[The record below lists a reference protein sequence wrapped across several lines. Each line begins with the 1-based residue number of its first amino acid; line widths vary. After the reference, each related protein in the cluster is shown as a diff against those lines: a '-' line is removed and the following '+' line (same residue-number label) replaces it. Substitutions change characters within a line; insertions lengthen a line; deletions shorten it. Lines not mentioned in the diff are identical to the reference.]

1 MTQEEYE
8 AKVQSMPKELQN
20 QFRQSLEINL
30 SKRIVNRFMST
41 VMQAYAWGQR
51 AAQTGE
57 GRQNAVYM
65 RGAQDMKDALRT
77 VFDMDIRD
85 AATYFNIDLTNHDTF
100 TTIRIPLME
109 TVLKMNGGAI
119 LEIADKYRDDKMLEK
134 DEREKAAVQAMADT
148 IGIVKLCEIAEGIR
162 RGKAE
167 ESGLPF

>member
-8 AKVQSMPKELQN
+8 AKVQSMPHELQKI
-20 QFRQSLEINL
+20 FREALEISL

-65 RGAQDMKDALRT
+65 RGAQDMLEALRT
-77 VFDMDIRD
+77 VSDMDAVNILK
-85 AATYFNIDLTNHDTF
+85 YFGIDHQSSLEGLYWVIQTSAGD
-100 TTIRIPLME
+100 ILE
-109 TVLKMNGGAI
+109 TV
-119 LEIADKYRDDKMLEK
+119 DKYRDDQMQEN

-162 RGKAE
+162 REGAE
-167 ESGLPF
+167 KEGLPF